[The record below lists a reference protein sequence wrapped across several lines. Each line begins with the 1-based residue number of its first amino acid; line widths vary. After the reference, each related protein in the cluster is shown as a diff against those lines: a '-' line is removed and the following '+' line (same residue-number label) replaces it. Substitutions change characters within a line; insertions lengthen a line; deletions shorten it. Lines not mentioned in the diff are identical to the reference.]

1 MNDWKKAKIRI
12 YSGNNSLIKSKMDE
26 KKMRSGDKN
35 SELSSVLTT
44 RGTHVA
50 CRIVVDSDR
59 FGARMVDELRIHQ
72 FVKI

>member
-1 MNDWKKAKIRI
+1 
-12 YSGNNSLIKSKMDE
+12 MDE